1 MNKPVANN
9 NNINSKKAPL
19 HPQNG
24 KKKMELLRNKSQSA
38 EKTMANRRRSAKERK
53 MALLQDV
60 DNLKKKLKQE
70 ENVHRAL
77 QRAFTRPLGAL
88 PRLPPYLPQY
98 TLELLAE
105 VAVLEEE
112 VVRLEEQIVNFRQGL
127 YQEAAV
133 HVSSRKSPENST
145 PSSSKRRHSRS
156 LSQSD
161 VNSGTIQT
169 RPPLSRV
176 ASIRRILSSS
186 ENVISSGS
194 RHYPEG
200 PPDHCK
206 QPRHENADSYKDG
219 GESYA
224 EKKIKGPVKS
234 CRSKL
239 KFAGKNAKSP
249 NMQSRIVEQAQESS
263 SGSTDDRVLD
273 ANNEANKLS
282 EDILKCLINVFVRL
296 SSSKG
301 KTMDSEHFSSF
312 SEKEFNNNNINN
324 NVELDSRDPYCNFTE
339 FKKRDVGKYKYLY
352 VLEARSVDLKRKTN
366 ASFLIQRLKILLD
379 KLSSV
384 RLDGL
389 SHQQKLAFWINIYNS
404 CIMNAYLDHGIPDS
418 PGKIVEQMQKVTL
431 KVGGHL
437 LNAVMIEHLI
447 LRLPYNLKY
456 TCVKSAKNDESTICR
471 TLGLEWSEPLVTFAL
486 SCGSWSSP
494 AVRVYSASQIEAE
507 LEGAK
512 REYLQAAIMVSSSN
526 KIIIPKLLDWYLLD
540 FAKNLDALLDWIC
553 LQLPDELRN
562 EAVKCLERNAT
573 EPLSQLV
580 QVMPY
585 NFNFRYLIHR

>member
-1 MNKPVANN
+1 MNKGVANNNN

-24 KKKMELLRNKSQSA
+24 KKKMELQGTKSQLA
-38 EKTMANRRRSAKERK
+38 EKTMANRRRSTRETKL
-53 MALLQDV
+53 ALMQDV
-60 DNLKKKLKQE
+60 DNLKKKLRHE

-77 QRAFTRPLGAL
+77 QRAFNRPLGAL

-112 VVRLEEQIVNFRQGL
+112 VVRLEKQIVNFRQGV
-127 YQEAAV
+127 YQEAV
-133 HVSSRKSPENST
+133 HASSENPT
-145 PSSSKRRHSRS
+145 TSSSKRRHSRS
-156 LSQSD
+156 SSQSD
-161 VNSGTIQT
+161 VNLGSIQT
-169 RPPLSRV
+169 RPSLSRV
-176 ASIRRILSSS
+176 SSIRRILSVTD
-186 ENVISSGS
+186 N
-194 RHYPEG
+194 
-200 PPDHCK
+200 CK
-206 QPRHENADSYKDG
+206 QTQNEYEKCANSYKGVDKQ
-219 GESYA
+219 YA
-224 EKKIKGPVKS
+224 EKKIKTPIMS
-234 CRSKL
+234 YRSKL
-239 KFAGKNAKSP
+239 EFAVKSAKSP
-249 NMQSRIVEQAQESS
+249 RMQCTNVEQAHESS

-301 KTMDSEHFSSF
+301 KTMNSETFSSF
-312 SEKEFNNNNINN
+312 SAKEFNGNNNNNNNNN
-324 NVELDSRDPYCNFTE
+324 NVELDSQDPYCNFNE
-339 FKKRDVGKYKYLY
+339 FKKRDIGTYKYIY
-352 VLEARSVDLKRKTN
+352 VIEARSVDLKWKTN
-366 ASFLIQRLKILLD
+366 MSFLIQRLKIFLD

-404 CIMNAYLDHGIPDS
+404 CILNAYLDHGIPDS
-418 PGKIVEQMQKVTL
+418 PDKIVEQMQKVTL
-431 KVGGHL
+431 EVGGYF

-447 LRLPYNLKY
+447 LRLPYHLKY

-494 AVRVYSASQIEAE
+494 AVRVYTASQIEAE
-507 LEGAK
+507 LEAAK
-512 REYLQAAIMVSSSN
+512 RDYLQAAIIISSSN
-526 KIIIPKLLDWYLLD
+526 KIIIPMLLDWYLLD

-553 LQLPDELRN
+553 LQLPDELRI
-562 EAVKCLERNAT
+562 EAVKCLERKGT
-573 EPLSQLV
+573 QPLSQLV

>member
-1 MNKPVANN
+1 MNKGVGKNN
-9 NNINSKKAPL
+9 NNYYYINSKKAPL

-24 KKKMELLRNKSQSA
+24 KKKMELQGNKSQTA
-38 EKTMANRRRSAKERK
+38 EKTMANKRRSARERK
-53 MALLQDV
+53 LALLQDV
-60 DNLKKKLKQE
+60 DNLKKKLRHE

-127 YQEAAV
+127 YQEAV
-133 HVSSRKSPENST
+133 HASSRKSPENPT

-156 LSQSD
+156 SSQSD
-161 VNSGTIQT
+161 VSLGSIQT
-169 RPPLSRV
+169 RPSPTSLSRV
-176 ASIRRILSSS
+176 ASIRRILLS
-186 ENVISSGS
+186 ESVADSGS
-194 RHYPEG
+194 RHC
-200 PPDHCK
+200 PPNNCG
-206 QPRHENADSYKDG
+206 QPQNENGSYKDDDKP
-219 GESYA
+219 SA
-224 EKKIKGPVKS
+224 EKKTKTPVKS

-239 KFAGKNAKSP
+239 EFAAKTAKSSK
-249 NMQSRIVEQAQESS
+249 MQCRIVEQAHESS

-273 ANNEANKLS
+273 VNNEANKLS

-301 KTMDSEHFSSF
+301 KTMDSESFSSF
-312 SEKEFNNNNINN
+312 SAKEFNGNNNKI
-324 NVELDSRDPYCNFTE
+324 VESDSRDPYCNFTE
-339 FKKRDVGKYKYLY
+339 FKKRDIGTYKYLY
-352 VLEARSVDLKRKTN
+352 VIEARSVDLKRKTN
-366 ASFLIQRLKILLD
+366 ASFLIQRLKRIWIMEYLTVLTRLLN
-379 KLSSV
+379 KCK
-384 RLDGL
+384 R
-389 SHQQKLAFWINIYNS
+389 QATI
-404 CIMNAYLDHGIPDS
+404 
-418 PGKIVEQMQKVTL
+418 

-447 LRLPYNLKY
+447 LRLPYHLKY

-494 AVRVYSASQIEAE
+494 AVRVYTASQIEAE
-507 LEGAK
+507 LEAAK
-512 REYLQAAIMVSSSN
+512 RDYLQAAIIMSSSN

-553 LQLPDELRN
+553 LQLPDELRD
-562 EAVKCLERNAT
+562 EAVKCLERKGT

-580 QVMPY
+580 QLMPY